1 MRELINLCFEG
12 DKKNP
17 QKNPQVIAVTK
28 FGATS
33 TNNKNKL
40 NITFDKASL
49 KLANNFLLDNYFFNF
64 GNSAFD
70 KSLVFSWVLTQNLLW
85 KIFILL

>member
-1 MRELINLCFEG
+1 MCFKG
-12 DKKNP
+12 DKKKHKKE
-17 QKNPQVIAVTK
+17 QFIAVTK
-28 FGATS
+28 FGATRIK
-33 TNNKNKL
+33 NKNKL

-85 KIFILL
+85 KNFILL